1 MPFSSIQ
8 KRSNTYHSATN
19 DYYPNYPHSRVLSW
33 HFVFGAFSVPHVYR
47 SFCVLNGG
55 EERKYFYRSLLLFQL
70 LAFLH
75 KYSTKK
81 TEKKIRFNITFI
93 EYMNFIFI
101 HFICV
106 HDGGIYTNWY
116 RKLNCSGSF
125 SLSIYWMSCYLKFYY
140 YFIQHFCQY
149 NFFSFIE
156 RSFVHPF
163 IRIFSHVYKGKLKE
177 FWQNATNVYFV
188 SFMISIR

>member
-1 MPFSSIQ
+1 MPLSSIQ
-8 KRSNTYHSATN
+8 KRSNTCHSAPN

-33 HFVFGAFSVPHVYR
+33 HFVFGVFSVPHVYR

-55 EERKYFYRSLLLFQL
+55 KNASAFIDPFY
-70 LAFLH
+70 
-75 KYSTKK
+75 YSNCWHFCTNIQQKRQK
-81 TEKKIRFNITFI
+81 KKIRFNITFI

-101 HFICV
+101 YFVCV

-140 YFIQHFCQY
+140 YFIHRFCQY
-149 NFFSFIE
+149 NFF
-156 RSFVHPF
+156 F
-163 IRIFSHVYKGKLKE
+163 IRWTFFCSPFYPHFLACI
-177 FWQNATNVYFV
+177 
-188 SFMISIR
+188 

>member
-1 MPFSSIQ
+1 MPFSSKWLLSKLPAFTSIIMAFRFWGFF
-8 KRSNTYHSATN
+8 RSTCLSI
-19 DYYPNYPHSRVLSW
+19 VL
-33 HFVFGAFSVPHVYR
+33 
-47 SFCVLNGG
+47 CVERG
-55 EERKYFYRSLLLFQL
+55 EERKCFYRSLLLFQL

-101 HFICV
+101 YFVCV

-140 YFIQHFCQY
+140 YFIHRFCQY
-149 NFFSFIE
+149 NLFF
-156 RSFVHPF
+156 F
-163 IRIFSHVYKGKLKE
+163 IRWTFFCSPFYPHFLACI
-177 FWQNATNVYFV
+177 
-188 SFMISIR
+188 